1 MTLYA
6 LNNPPNPASQFTASA
21 SGTALTVTAIQS
33 GSINIGD
40 TVCPQSNLG
49 GSPIGTVIS
58 GTFPNYVLSA
68 TAGTVASQAWASA
81 PAQSTITGIKLTA
94 TALNGTLRMRHAGF
108 VITPYTKFIF
118 GVIPTKT
125 GYGYQVQ
132 FLNTS
137 GVGVGNSINTSSA
150 TTQFDFGISTSSFTV
165 HSMLLSLFGAIP
177 STIGGFTIKETST
190 NTTNVTYF
198 SAIGFTT

>member
-1 MTLYA
+1 MALYA

-33 GSINIGD
+33 GSINVGD

-49 GSPIGTVIS
+49 GNPIGTIIS

-68 TAGTVASQAWASA
+68 SAGTVGSQPWASA
-81 PAQSTITGIKLTA
+81 PSQSTITGIQLTA

-108 VITPYTKFIF
+108 NVTPYANFIF
-118 GVIPTKT
+118 GVLPTKS

-132 FLNTS
+132 FLNTA
-137 GVGVGNSINTSSA
+137 GVGVGNAITASSA
-150 TTQFDFGISTSSFTV
+150 TTQHDFGINTSAFTV
-165 HSMLLSLFGAIP
+165 YSMPLTLFGAIG
-177 STIGGFTIKETST
+177 STIGGFTIRETST